1 MTAASDGLLI
11 VDKPPGW
18 TSHDVVA
25 RIRRIAGTRRVGH
38 AGTLDPMATGV
49 LVIGVGKATRMLGHL
64 TVADKAYRG
73 TIRLGQATSTDDAE
87 GEVLSESDAGHITDD
102 QLRAAA
108 QALTG
113 EIQQIPPKVSAVKV
127 GGVRAYRAA
136 RAGRDMALKPRDVTV
151 RAFDIVAIRRPGA
164 VIDADICVTCSS
176 GTYIRALA
184 RDVGA
189 ALGVGGHLTML
200 RRTRVG
206 RYDLAAARS
215 LNELA
220 ESFSVLPLAE
230 AAAAEFPRRDVSAEE
245 AQRVAHGAALPAAG
259 LGPGPVAVFGPG
271 GELLALM
278 QEQSGRAKPIVVFA
292 S

>member
-1 MTAASDGLLI
+1 VTTASDGLLI
-11 VDKPPGW
+11 IDKPPGW

-25 RIRRIAGTRRVGH
+25 RIRRLAGTHKVGH

-49 LVIGVGKATRMLGHL
+49 LVIGVGKATRILGHL
-64 TVADKAYRG
+64 TGADKTYLG

-87 GEVLSESDAGHITDD
+87 GEIVSQDDATHIGDD

-127 GGVRAYRAA
+127 AGVRAYRAA
-136 RAGRDMALKPRDVTV
+136 RAGKDMALKPRDVTV
-151 RAFDIVAIRRPGA
+151 RAFDIAAIRRSGA
-164 VIDADICVTCSS
+164 VIDADVCVSCSS

-200 RRTRVG
+200 RRTRSG
-206 RYDLAAARS
+206 RYDLSGART
-215 LNELA
+215 LEELA
-220 ESFSVLPLAE
+220 ATFSVLPLAE
-230 AAAAEFPRRDVSAEE
+230 VAAAEFGRRDVTAAEAE
-245 AQRVAHGAALPAAG
+245 RVAHGAALPAAG

-271 GELLALM
+271 GQLLALV
-278 QEQSGRAKPIVVFA
+278 EERAGRAKPIAVFVP
-292 S
+292 

>member
-11 VDKPPGW
+11 VDKPQGW

-64 TVADKAYRG
+64 TVADKAYTG

-87 GEVLSESDAGHITDD
+87 GEVLAESGAGHIADE
-102 QLRAAA
+102 QIRAAA
-108 QALTG
+108 QALKG
-113 EIQQIPPKVSAVKV
+113 EIQQVPPKVSAVKV

-136 RAGRDMALKPRDVTV
+136 RAGKNMALKPRDVTV
-151 RAFDIVAIRRPGA
+151 RAFEIVAIRRPGA
-164 VIDADICVTCSS
+164 VIDADIRVTCSS

-184 RDVGA
+184 RDVGE

-215 LNELA
+215 LDELA

-230 AAAAEFPRRDVSAEE
+230 AAAAEFARRDVSAEE
-245 AQRVAHGAALPAAG
+245 AQRVAHGAALTAMG

-271 GELLALM
+271 GELLALV
-278 QEQSGRAKPIVVFA
+278 QEQAGRAKPIVVFV

>member
-11 VDKPPGW
+11 VDKPQGW

-64 TVADKAYRG
+64 TVADKAYTG

-87 GEVLSESDAGHITDD
+87 GEVLAESGAGHIADN
-102 QLRAAA
+102 QIRAAA
-108 QALTG
+108 QALKG
-113 EIQQIPPKVSAVKV
+113 EIQQVPPKVSAVKV

-136 RAGRDMALKPRDVTV
+136 RVGKDMALKPRDVTV
-151 RAFDIVAIRRPGA
+151 RAFDIVAIRRSGA
-164 VIDADICVTCSS
+164 VIDADIRVTCSS

-184 RDVGA
+184 RDVGE

-215 LNELA
+215 LDELA

-230 AAAAEFPRRDVSAEE
+230 AAAAEFARRDVSAEE
-245 AQRVAHGAALPAAG
+245 AQRVAHGAALTAMG

-271 GELLALM
+271 GELLALV
-278 QEQSGRAKPIVVFA
+278 QEQAGRAKPIVVFV